1 MVGARSCARKRP
13 RTPAQRAPE
22 NFLSSGYD
30 LELTSNEAVAK
41 VSLMDATHS
50 PRPAADTTFSSV
62 LFPRRSLPIT
72 PEQAEARATEAAR
85 RAKVVAAHWTGA
97 KHVEGRTLKEIKALI
112 SADMKALV
120 KALPTAAR
128 FRCSISIPSYSMANE
143 LRIKVTLPYA
153 VSCESRPV
161 GDTFTRY
168 TPEAF
173 AVVEAV
179 RTIANAYN
187 YDRSDLATDYVDEE
201 FGLRI
206 VAKQVSL

>member
-1 MVGARSCARKRP
+1 M
-13 RTPAQRAPE
+13 
-22 NFLSSGYD
+22 LD
-30 LELTSNEAVAK
+30 
-41 VSLMDATHS
+41 MDATHS
-50 PRPAADTTFSSV
+50 AATTRPAADSTFSSV

-97 KHVEGRTLKEIKALI
+97 KHVSGRTLAQIKALI
-112 SADMKALV
+112 LADIKTA
-120 KALPTAAR
+120 KCLPKGAR
-128 FRCSISIPSYSMANE
+128 VSISIPSYSMANE
-143 LRIKVTLPYA
+143 LRIKLTLPCA
-153 VSCESRPV
+153 VSGESRPA
-161 GDTFTRY
+161 GNGFTRY

-179 RTIANAYN
+179 RAIANAYN
-187 YDRSDLATDYVDEE
+187 YDRSDMAADLVDEE

>member
-1 MVGARSCARKRP
+1 
-13 RTPAQRAPE
+13 
-22 NFLSSGYD
+22 
-30 LELTSNEAVAK
+30 
-41 VSLMDATHS
+41 MDATHS
-50 PRPAADTTFSSV
+50 PSPAACDTTFSSV
-62 LFPRRSLPIT
+62 VHSRRPLT
-72 PEQAEARATEAAR
+72 NLTTAETESRAREAAR
-85 RAKVVAAHWTGA
+85 LVEVRKSHWTGA
-97 KHVEGRTLKEIKALI
+97 KHVEGRSLKEIKALI